1 MIITLILLGIICI
14 LFYIG
19 YDYERKLYTW
29 YWTKWWA
36 KQSFY
41 IMKAFVMYTIAGV
54 KLVLRWVGLYKG
66 DI

>member
-1 MIITLILLGIICI
+1 MIITLVLLSIICI

-19 YDYERKLYTW
+19 YDYKRKLFTW

-36 KQSFY
+36 KQVFYVIKSFGIY
-41 IMKAFVMYTIAGV
+41 VITGA

-66 DI
+66 DV